1 MDLLNN
7 LKQKLTTALK
17 IQSLNSPIYL
27 EDGAQFVCQDHKN
40 KKNMSTR
47 IIARHVG
54 DDPDDFPKFQ
64 IYKTAAL
71 DGMFGMHRELTLN
84 LDTDESPIQGS
95 HNLVTSG
102 NLYKV
107 INNLQE
113 QIDELKNI
121 INTTIKQ

>member
-1 MDLLNN
+1 
-7 LKQKLTTALK
+7 
-17 IQSLNSPIYL
+17 
-27 EDGAQFVCQDHKN
+27 
-40 KKNMSTR
+40 
-47 IIARHVG
+47 
-54 DDPDDFPKFQ
+54 
-64 IYKTAAL
+64 
-71 DGMFGMHRELTLN
+71 MFGMHRELALN
-84 LDTDESPIQGS
+84 LDTDESPIQGC